1 MSLEEWRLPTIGVMN
16 SYRERKQTVAD
27 FADNNNMLMYF
38 FTKLGMV
45 PTFSTMKDLVAH
57 LGSEHS
63 PFPYEPEMIRR
74 ERTVGYELL
83 SVAMHPDHS
92 NLADYDCI
100 RNICHDF
107 DKKTNSIDRGF
118 ALANVE
124 LLQQLSMV
132 VDTGHI
138 LPRITFEASV
148 LKNILNF

>member
-1 MSLEEWRLPTIGVMN
+1 MN
-16 SYRERKQTVAD
+16 SYRERKQTIAD

-45 PTFSTMKDLVAH
+45 PTFATMNDLLAH
-57 LGSEHS
+57 LGSDHS

-74 ERTVGYELL
+74 ERQVGYELL
-83 SVAMHPDHS
+83 AVGMNPDHS
-92 NLADYDCI
+92 NLQDYDTI

-118 ALANVE
+118 ALANVDI
-124 LLQQLSMV
+124 LQQLSMI

-138 LPRITFEASV
+138 LPPITIEAKV
-148 LKNILNF
+148 